1 MQAGEAAVEV
11 VQGFLVVIGAIEVRR
26 KIEVSPIVQIV
37 QADGEIQVLL
47 YLTEAL
53 LAVLAIEQAGC
64 EVYVTFREASI
75 VHLLILWVQANRTSL
90 LDSVDQLVHDDLG
103 FVVFL

>member
-26 KIEVSPIVQIV
+26 KIEVPPIVQIV

-75 VHLLILWVQANRTSL
+75 VHLLIVQANRTSL